1 VGADAPDA
9 VTVTLYVLGWVCC
22 CWEPLNDVP
31 HPVRASTKAKS
42 SNHLPRR
49 DLPANPNQKRG
60 SGETKAR
67 SNPEGATVNRLLP
80 VALTV
85 IVVLCAALPESVEGE
100 KLQPQPLGKPEQANE
115 REALNPFSGA
125 TETFKD
131 PDVPWDIARVALES
145 VRP

>member
-1 VGADAPDA
+1 M
-9 VTVTLYVLGWVCC
+9 
-22 CWEPLNDVP
+22 
-31 HPVRASTKAKS
+31 RASTKAKS
-42 SNHLPRR
+42 SNHLTRR
-49 DLPANPNQKRG
+49 DLPVNPNQKRG

-85 IVVLCAALPESVEGE
+85 IVVLCAVLPASVEGE
-100 KLQPQPLGKPEQANE
+100 KLHPQPLGKPEHAND

-131 PDVPWDIARVALES
+131 PDVPCDIARVALES
-145 VRP
+145 VSP